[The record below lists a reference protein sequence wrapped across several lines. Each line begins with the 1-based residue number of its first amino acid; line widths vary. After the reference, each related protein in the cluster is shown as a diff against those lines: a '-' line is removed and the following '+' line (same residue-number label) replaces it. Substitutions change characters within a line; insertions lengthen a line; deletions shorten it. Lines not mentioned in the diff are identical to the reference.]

1 MSLQSSWPNCLTL
14 PSGLFL
20 TRSTQYSPKQWATS
34 LQPTAFCSLC
44 KTTVTAIYL
53 EWTNDGTFSHIT
65 LPGGVNSR
73 VRLAIGLL
81 RCLVIQDLL
90 MKGLQELL
98 INQLVLISSF
108 IQTAH
113 QLVWGEYHLYYTM
126 LKLAKDSVLNK
137 GCLLWIEGSAHLKLL
152 TAKSL
157 QNRDC
162 TPNLHLGVNSSKDKT
177 NYQEKRGAYSQFLVV
192 AKIWALFSKIS
203 IDYYK
208 KKINICQF
216 WKKLEVAKC
225 SNKSML
231 NSGAIMIVFGLLW
244 FPSNQFFTTVS

>member
-1 MSLQSSWPNCLTL
+1 MSLQSSWPNCLIL

-20 TRSTQYSPKQWATS
+20 TRSAQYSPKQWATS
-34 LQPTAFCSLC
+34 LQPTAFCSLR

-81 RCLVIQDLL
+81 SVWLYELL
-90 MKGLQELL
+90 MKDLQELL
-98 INQLVLISSF
+98 INQLLLIGSF

-113 QLVWGEYHLYYTM
+113 KLVWGEYYLYYTM

-137 GCLLWIEGSAHLKLL
+137 GCLPWIEGSAHLKLL

-157 QNRDC
+157 
-162 TPNLHLGVNSSKDKT
+162 
-177 NYQEKRGAYSQFLVV
+177 
-192 AKIWALFSKIS
+192 
-203 IDYYK
+203 
-208 KKINICQF
+208 
-216 WKKLEVAKC
+216 
-225 SNKSML
+225 
-231 NSGAIMIVFGLLW
+231 
-244 FPSNQFFTTVS
+244 